1 MEGTCL
7 QVSERQKELQQS
19 SRQRWTWKSQWL
31 NWTEHF
37 PHVQIFLLRS
47 SAVSRSVHPQLKNHN
62 WKKHQGILTFY
73 IAFISSSPWGQ
84 SLIGK
89 ILFLNLSSVVHLARI
104 MERNT
109 FLKLG
114 KESSFVFVTLWSS
127 DTSNKEPTCLYR
139 RCRRH
144 RFNPWVRKIPWRRAW
159 QPTPVFLPG
168 ESQGQRGL
176 TSCSPWVCSPW
187 VYVQRVGCDW
197 SDLAHSTQH
206 TRDPCQARG
215 MWLLALNSHGS
226 SHSSQ

>member
-7 QVSERQKELQQS
+7 QASERQKELQQS
-19 SRQRWTWKSQWL
+19 SRQRWTWKSQQL

-47 SAVSRSVHPQLKNHN
+47 SAVSRSIHPELKNHN

-84 SLIGK
+84 SLIGR

-104 MERNT
+104 MDRNT

-127 DTSNKEPTCLYR
+127 NTSNKEPTCLYR
-139 RCRRH
+139 DAGDTGSIPGSGRSPGGGH
-144 RFNPWVRKIPWRRAW
+144 GNPLQYSCLENPRDRGAW
-159 QPTPVFLPG
+159 QAAVHGVAKSWMRLK
-168 ESQGQRGL
+168 RL
-176 TSCSPWVCSPW
+176 
-187 VYVQRVGCDW
+187 
-197 SDLAHSTQH
+197 STQH